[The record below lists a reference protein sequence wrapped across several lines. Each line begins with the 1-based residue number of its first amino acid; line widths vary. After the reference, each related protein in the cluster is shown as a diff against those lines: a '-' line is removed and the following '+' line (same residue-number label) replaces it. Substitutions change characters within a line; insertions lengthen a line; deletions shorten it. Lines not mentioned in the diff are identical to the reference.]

1 MDNQTMMLKA
11 IDFQKTVIGCGLS
24 IVAGMQ
30 KSAEVLLRT
39 GLEQSPWLPAVSKTA
54 CLYAAECSSKYLG
67 NLQLMTEQGFS
78 EMERSSVFRAQ
89 PKLKM
94 PQQKQAK
101 AKTSKPAAA
110 PKRPSVTRKKAAT
123 GKRKVAQ
130 IAAAKTQPVKTEAVK
145 TPPAKTQPAQQLI
158 SHEKPTKQ
166 QQ

>member
-1 MDNQTMMLKA
+1 MDNQTMLLKT

-30 KSAEVLLRT
+30 KNAEVLLET
-39 GLEQSPWLPAVSKTA
+39 SLEQSPWLPTASKTA

-67 NLQLMTEQGFS
+67 HLQLMTEHGFN
-78 EMERSSVFRAQ
+78 EMERSSIFRAQ

-94 PQQKQAK
+94 SQQKQAK

-110 PKRPSVTRKKAAT
+110 PKRPSVTRKTAVT
-123 GKRKVAQ
+123 GKREAAQ
-130 IAAAKTQPVKTEAVK
+130 IAATKRQPVKTEAVK
-145 TPPAKTQPAQQLI
+145 TPPAKTQPVQQLI

-166 QQ
+166 KQ